1 MIPLK
6 LRMRNFMCYSE
17 DVPPLDLSDIHLA
30 CLVGDNGHGKSAI
43 LDAMTW
49 ALWGKA
55 RARSPD
61 ELIHQGKT
69 EMEVELEFLLADNR
83 YRVIRKRD
91 KRGRGR
97 SSLEFQLKDN
107 GRFRPLTGDT
117 IRQTQNKIID
127 LLRMDY
133 ETFINSAF
141 LLQGRADEFTTKP
154 PAERKRILGD
164 ILGLSL
170 YESLEERAKE
180 RVKGKEFQ
188 LREVRA
194 TIEGIEREL
203 MRRPEYERGVT
214 EARKIAAQ
222 LARQLRQEQGELQRK
237 RESKRE
243 LDLKI
248 AQVEEILQRI
258 KEGEDELT
266 RIEREIDL
274 ADNRLRGYQ
283 EILAQER
290 KIEEGLASLMAAREA
305 NETFNR
311 KLTRLAKLNEER
323 GQLERRINE
332 ARGALTLERGLSLER
347 VAQLRVQIERRPSL
361 EEELASLRRQLDRL
375 AHLEEELEG
384 KRAQERATSQE
395 IVSLQ
400 ATNQGLISDMQRL
413 KEKLDLLSVQDP
425 EIVGSGKE
433 AEAKCPLCEQDLTE
447 IEITRIR
454 EKYRLQGEEKG
465 DLYRQNKRKVEELK
479 GRLKD
484 LQKEIRGLERE
495 VKKRPSL
502 QSRKDMTSQAI
513 SQVEEAE
520 NTLAREKEGLQALE
534 ERLEKNEYARA
545 EQGVLAALEQRI
557 KGLGYDSQE
566 HEEVRTRLSSLANY
580 EAEMRELERARQ
592 GVEATKEVLERARE
606 SHIRWQNT
614 LAADK
619 ARGEALE
626 KEVMELGKAVEGL
639 EEQERLVQGLQEEE
653 SHARQALGAA
663 QERVDRCRGLEKEK
677 RAKVAQEKEITEEKT
692 IYEELQLAFGKKGVQ
707 AMIIESA
714 LPELEEEANRLL
726 SRMTDGRMHVRFETQ
741 RTTKKGEPVET
752 LEIKISD
759 ELGARS
765 YELYSGGEAFRVNF
779 AIRIALSKLLAR
791 RAGARLETLI
801 IDEGFGTQDTLG
813 RERLIEAI
821 NSIQD
826 DFALILVITH
836 IEELRDVFPVR
847 IDIFKT
853 PEGSQISMT

>member
-17 DVPPLDLSDIHLA
+17 DVPPLDLSDIHVA

-55 RARSPD
+55 RARSDD
-61 ELIHQGKT
+61 ELIHQGKR

-83 YRVIRKRD
+83 YRIIRKRD

-97 SSLEFQLKDN
+97 SSLEFQLRDN
-107 GRFRPLTGDT
+107 GHFRPLTGDT

-154 PAERKRILGD
+154 PAERKRILGE

-170 YESLEERAKE
+170 YDSLEERAKE
-180 RVKGKEFQ
+180 RVKEKEFQ

-194 TIEGIEREL
+194 ALESIEREVIR
-203 MRRPEYERGVT
+203 MPEYEREAT
-214 EARKIAAQ
+214 EARKVAAQ
-222 LARQLRQEQGELQRK
+222 LARRLRQEQGELQKK
-237 RESKRE
+237 REIKRE
-243 LDLKI
+243 LDLKV

-258 KEGEDELT
+258 KEGEEELT

-274 ADNRLRGYQ
+274 AENRLKGYK

-290 KIEEGLASLMAAREA
+290 RIEEGFASLVAAREA
-305 NETFNR
+305 NETLNR
-311 KLTRLAKLNEER
+311 KLARVAKLNEER
-323 GQLERRINE
+323 SQLERKIDE

-347 VAQLRVQIERRPSL
+347 IAQLEAQIERRPSL

-375 AHLEEELEG
+375 TLLEEELEG

-400 ATNQGLISDMQRL
+400 ATNQGLRAEMEL
-413 KEKLDLLSVQDP
+413 FKEKLNLL
-425 EIVGSGKE
+425 KK
-433 AEAKCPLCEQDLTE
+433 AEARCPLCEQDLTE
-447 IEITRIR
+447 IEITRIG
-454 EKYRLQGEEKG
+454 EKYRSQGEERG
-465 DLYRQNKRKVEELK
+465 DLYRQNKSRVEDLN

-484 LQKEIRGLERE
+484 LQKEIRGLEGE

-502 QSRKDMTSQAI
+502 QSRKDIASQALA
-513 SQVEEAE
+513 QVEEAE
-520 NTLAREKEGLQALE
+520 KSLAQEKERLHDLE
-534 ERLEKNEYARA
+534 QRLEQKEYARA
-545 EQGVLAALEQRI
+545 EQGALAALEQQI
-557 KGLGYDSQE
+557 KDLGYDPQE
-566 HEEVRTRLSSLANY
+566 HEEVRRRLSFLANY
-580 EAEMRELERARQ
+580 EGEMKELERARQ
-592 GVEATKEVLERARE
+592 GVEAAKEALVRARE
-606 SHIRWQNT
+606 SYIRWQNT

-619 ARGEALE
+619 ARKGALE
-626 KEVMELGKAVEGL
+626 KEVMELGEAVEGL
-639 EEQERLVQGLQEEE
+639 EEQERTVQRLQDEE
-653 SHARQALGAA
+653 SQARQALGAA

-677 RAKVAQEKEITEEKT
+677 EAKLAQEQEGIEEKT

-707 AMIIESA
+707 AMIIESV

-801 IDEGFGTQDTLG
+801 IDEGFGTQDTIG

-821 NSIQD
+821 NSIQE
-826 DFALILVITH
+826 DFTLILVITH
-836 IEELRDVFPVR
+836 IEELRDSFPVR
-847 IDIFKT
+847 IDVFKT
-853 PEGSQISMT
+853 PEGSQVSRA

>member
-1 MIPLK
+1 
-6 LRMRNFMCYSE
+6 MCYSE
-17 DVPPLDLSDIHLA
+17 DVPPLDLSDIHVA

-61 ELIHQGKT
+61 ELIHQGKR

-83 YRVIRKRD
+83 YRIIRKRD
-91 KRGRGR
+91 KKGRGR
-97 SSLEFQLKDN
+97 SSLELQLRDN

-127 LLRMDY
+127 LLHMDY

-154 PAERKRILGD
+154 PAERKRILSE

-170 YESLEERAKE
+170 YETLEERAKE
-180 RVKGKEFQ
+180 RVKEKELQ

-194 TIEGIEREL
+194 TLEGIEREVTR
-203 MRRPEYERGVT
+203 MPEYERELT
-214 EARKIAAQ
+214 EAQKIAAQ
-222 LARQLRQEQGELQRK
+222 LARRLRQEQGELQRK
-237 RESKRE
+237 REIKRE
-243 LDLKI
+243 LDLKV

-258 KEGEDELT
+258 KEGEGELT
-266 RIEREIDL
+266 HIGREIDL
-274 ADNRLRGYQ
+274 AENRLKGYQ

-290 KIEEGLASLMAAREA
+290 RIEEGFASLVAAREA

-311 KLTRLAKLNEER
+311 KLTRVAKLNEER
-323 GQLERRINE
+323 SQLERKINE
-332 ARGALTLERGLSLER
+332 ARAALALERGLSQER
-347 VAQLRVQIERRPSL
+347 IAQLKAQIERGPRL
-361 EEELASLRRQLDRL
+361 EEELAYLRRQLDRL
-375 AHLEEELEG
+375 ALLEEELEG

-400 ATNQGLISDMQRL
+400 ATNQGLASDMQLL
-413 KEKLDLLSVQDP
+413 KEKLGLL
-425 EIVGSGKE
+425 KE

-447 IEITRIR
+447 IEITRIA
-454 EKYRLQGEEKG
+454 EKYRSQGEEKG
-465 DLYRQNKRKVEELK
+465 DLYRQNKRRVEELQARMK
-479 GRLKD
+479 GLH
-484 LQKEIRGLERE
+484 KEIRGLEGE
-495 VKKRPSL
+495 VRKRPSI
-502 QSRKDMTSQAI
+502 QSRKEIVSQALA
-513 SQVEEAE
+513 QVEEAE
-520 NTLAREKEGLQALE
+520 KTLAREEERLQALE

-545 EQGVLAALEQRI
+545 EQGVLTALEHEIR
-557 KGLGYDSQE
+557 GLDYDPQE
-566 HEEVRTRLSSLANY
+566 HEGIRTRLSSLANY
-580 EAEMRELERARQ
+580 EAEMKELERARQ
-592 GVEATKEVLERARE
+592 GVEATKEALERARE
-606 SHIRWQNT
+606 SYIRWQKT

-619 ARGEALE
+619 AKREALE
-626 KEVMELGKAVEGL
+626 KEVTELGKAVEDL
-639 EEQERLVQGLQEEE
+639 EEQERSVQRLQDEE
-653 SHARQALGAA
+653 SQARQALGAA
-663 QERVDRCRGLEKEK
+663 QERLDRSRGLEKEK
-677 RAKVAQEKEITEEKT
+677 VVKLAQEREITEEKT

-801 IDEGFGTQDTLG
+801 IDEGFGTQDTIG

-836 IEELRDVFPVR
+836 IEELRDAFPVR

-853 PEGSQISMT
+853 PEGSQISRA

>member
-17 DVPPLDLSDIHLA
+17 DVPPLDLSDIHVA

-69 EMEVELEFLLADNR
+69 EMEVELEFLIADNR
-83 YRVIRKRD
+83 YRIIRKRD

-97 SSLEFQLKDN
+97 SSLEFQLRDD
-107 GRFRPLTGDT
+107 GRFRPFTEDT

-127 LLRMDY
+127 TLRMDY

-154 PAERKRILGD
+154 PAERKRILGE

-170 YESLEERAKE
+170 YERLEERAKE
-180 RVKGKEFQ
+180 RVKEKEFQ
-188 LREVRA
+188 LREMRA
-194 TIEGIEREL
+194 ALESIEREVIR
-203 MRRPEYERGVT
+203 MPEYERGVT
-214 EARKIAAQ
+214 EAQKIASQ

-237 RESKRE
+237 REIKRE
-243 LDLKI
+243 LDLKV
-248 AQVEEILQRI
+248 AQVKEILQRI
-258 KEGEDELT
+258 KEGGNQLT
-266 RIEREIDL
+266 HIEREIDL
-274 ADNRLRGYQ
+274 SENRLKGYQ

-290 KIEEGLASLMAAREA
+290 RIEVGFTSLVAAREA

-311 KLTRLAKLNEER
+311 KLARLAKLNEER
-323 GQLERRINE
+323 SQLERKIDE
-332 ARGALTLERGLSLER
+332 ARAALTLERGLSLER
-347 VAQLRVQIERRPSL
+347 IAQLKAQIERGPSL
-361 EEELASLRRQLDRL
+361 EEELASLRRELDRL
-375 AHLEEELEG
+375 ALLEEELEG

-395 IVSLQ
+395 IVSLR
-400 ATNQGLISDMQRL
+400 ATNQGLLSDMQLL
-413 KEKLDLLSVQDP
+413 KEKLDLL
-425 EIVGSGKE
+425 KE

-447 IEITRIR
+447 IEITRIA
-454 EKYRLQGEEKG
+454 ENYRSQGEEKG
-465 DLYRQNKRKVEELK
+465 DLYRQKKRRVEELE
-479 GRLKD
+479 GRLKG

-502 QSRKDMTSQAI
+502 QSRKDIASQALA
-513 SQVEEAE
+513 QVEEAE
-520 NTLAREKEGLQALE
+520 KTLAREKERLQALE
-534 ERLEKNEYARA
+534 ERLDKKEYARA
-545 EQGVLAALEQRI
+545 EQGLLAALEHEIRS
-557 KGLGYDSQE
+557 LGYDPQE
-566 HEEVRTRLSSLANY
+566 HEEVRTRLSCLANY
-580 EAEMRELERARQ
+580 EAEMKELERARQ
-592 GVEATKEVLERARE
+592 GVEATKEALERARE

-653 SHARQALGAA
+653 SQARQALGAA
-663 QERVDRCRGLEKEK
+663 QERLDRCRGLEKEK
-677 RAKVAQEKEITEEKT
+677 EAKLVQEQEITEEKT

-801 IDEGFGTQDTLG
+801 IDEGFGTQDTIG

-821 NSIQD
+821 NSIQE
-826 DFALILVITH
+826 DFALILVTTH
-836 IEELRDVFPVR
+836 IEELRDAFPVR

-853 PEGSQISMT
+853 PEGSQISMA

>member
-17 DVPPLDLSDIHLA
+17 DVPLLDLSDIHVA

-83 YRVIRKRD
+83 YRIIRKRD

-117 IRQTQNKIID
+117 IRQTQNEIID

-154 PAERKRILGD
+154 PAERKRILGE

-170 YESLEERAKE
+170 YDSLEERAKE
-180 RVKGKEFQ
+180 RVKEKEFR
-188 LREVRA
+188 LREVKA
-194 TIEGIEREL
+194 TLEGIEREL
-203 MRRPEYERGVT
+203 IQRPEYEREVT
-214 EARKIAAQ
+214 EARKIATQ
-222 LARQLRQEQGELQRK
+222 SARQLRQEQEELQRK
-237 RESKRE
+237 REIKRE
-243 LDLKI
+243 LDLKV
-248 AQVEEILQRI
+248 AQREEILQRAR
-258 KEGEDELT
+258 EGEDELT

-274 ADNRLRGYQ
+274 AENRLKGYE
-283 EILAQER
+283 EILAQEER
-290 KIEEGLASLMAAREA
+290 IEEGFASLVATREA

-323 GQLERRINE
+323 SQLERKIDK
-332 ARGALTLERGLSLER
+332 ARGALTLERGLSQER
-347 VAQLRVQIERRPSL
+347 IAQLKAQIERGPSL
-361 EEELASLRRQLDRL
+361 KEELASLRRELDRL
-375 AHLEEELEG
+375 ALLEEELEG
-384 KRAQERATSQE
+384 KRGEERATSQE
-395 IVSLQ
+395 IASLQ
-400 ATNQGLISDMQRL
+400 ATNQGLRADMELL
-413 KEKLDLLSVQDP
+413 KEKLDLL
-425 EIVGSGKE
+425 KE

-447 IEITRIR
+447 IEITRIA
-454 EKYRLQGEEKG
+454 EKYRSQGEEKG
-465 DLYRQNKRKVEELK
+465 DLYRQNKRRVAELK

-484 LQKEIRGLERE
+484 LQKEIRGLEGE
-495 VKKRPSL
+495 VKKGPSL
-502 QSRKDMTSQAI
+502 QSRKDMASQALA
-513 SQVEEAE
+513 QVEEAE
-520 NTLAREKEGLQALE
+520 KTLAQEKERLQALE
-534 ERLEKNEYARA
+534 ERLERNEYARA
-545 EQGVLAALEQRI
+545 EQGVLTALEQQI
-557 KGLGYDSQE
+557 KGLGYDPQE
-566 HEEVRTRLSSLANY
+566 HEEIRTRLSSLANY
-580 EAEMRELERARQ
+580 EAEMKELERARQ
-592 GVEATKEVLERARE
+592 GVEATKEALERARE
-606 SHIRWQNT
+606 SHIRWQNS

-626 KEVMELGKAVEGL
+626 KEVAELGKAVEGL

-653 SHARQALGAA
+653 SQARQALGAA
-663 QERVDRCRGLEKEK
+663 QERLDRCRGLEKEK
-677 RAKVAQEKEITEEKT
+677 EAKLAQEQEITEEKT

-714 LPELEEEANRLL
+714 LPELEEEANHLL

-741 RTTKKGEPVET
+741 RTTKKGETVET
-752 LEIKISD
+752 LEIEISD

-765 YELYSGGEAFRVNF
+765 YELYSGGEAFRANF

-836 IEELRDVFPVR
+836 IEELRDAFPVR

>member
-17 DVPPLDLSDIHLA
+17 DVPPLDLSDIRVA
-30 CLVGDNGHGKSAI
+30 CLVGDNGHGKSTI
-43 LDAMTW
+43 VDAMTW

-55 RARSPD
+55 RARSDD
-61 ELIHQGKT
+61 ELIHQGKR

-83 YRVIRKRD
+83 YRIIRKRD
-91 KRGRGR
+91 KRGGGK

-127 LLRMDY
+127 LLHMDY

-141 LLQGRADEFTTKP
+141 LLQGRADEFTIKP
-154 PAERKRILGD
+154 PAERKRILGE

-170 YESLEERAKE
+170 YERLEERAKE
-180 RVKGKEFQ
+180 RVKEKEFQ

-194 TIEGIEREL
+194 ALESIEREL
-203 MRRPEYERGVT
+203 IRMPEYEREVT
-214 EARKIAAQ
+214 EAQEIAAQ

-237 RESKRE
+237 REIKRE
-243 LDLKI
+243 LDLKV

-258 KEGEDELT
+258 KEGKDELT
-266 RIEREIDL
+266 YIEREIDL
-274 ADNRLRGYQ
+274 AENRLRGYQ

-290 KIEEGLASLMAAREA
+290 RIEEGFASLVTAREA
-305 NETFNR
+305 HETFNR
-311 KLTRLAKLNEER
+311 KLARVAKLNEER
-323 GQLERRINE
+323 SQLERKIAE
-332 ARGALTLERGLSLER
+332 ARSALVFERGLSLER
-347 VAQLRVQIERRPSL
+347 IAQLEAQIERGPSL
-361 EEELASLRRQLDRL
+361 EEELASLCHELDRL
-375 AHLEEELEG
+375 ALLEEELEA
-384 KRAQERATSQE
+384 KRAEERATSQE

-400 ATNQGLISDMQRL
+400 ATNQGLISDMQLL
-413 KEKLDLLSVQDP
+413 KEKLGLL
-425 EIVGSGKE
+425 KE

-447 IEITRIR
+447 IEISRIA
-454 EKYRLQGEEKG
+454 EKYLSQGEEKG
-465 DLYRQNKRKVEELK
+465 GLYRQNKRRVEELK
-479 GRLKD
+479 GQLRD
-484 LQKEIRGLERE
+484 LQKEIKDLEGE
-495 VKKRPSL
+495 VKKKPSL
-502 QSRKDMTSQAI
+502 QSRKEIASQALA
-513 SQVEEAE
+513 QVEEAE
-520 NTLAREKEGLQALE
+520 NTMAQEKERLQALE
-534 ERLEKNEYARA
+534 ERLEKNEYAKE
-545 EQGVLAALEQRI
+545 EQGVLAALEHEI
-557 KGLGYDSQE
+557 KGLGYDPQE
-566 HEEVRTRLSSLANY
+566 HEEIQRRLSSLANY
-580 EAEMRELERARQ
+580 EAEMKELERTRQ
-592 GVEATKEVLERARE
+592 GVEATKEALERTRE
-606 SHIRWQNT
+606 SYIRWQNT

-626 KEVMELGKAVEGL
+626 KEVMELGEAVEGL
-639 EEQERLVQGLQEEE
+639 EEQERLVQGLQDEE
-653 SHARQALGAA
+653 SQARQALGAA

-677 RAKVAQEKEITEEKT
+677 EAKVAQEREITEEKT

-726 SRMTDGRMHVRFETQ
+726 SRMTDGRMHLRFETQ
-741 RTTKKGEPVET
+741 RTTKKGEPTET

-801 IDEGFGTQDTLG
+801 IDEGFGTQDTIG

-836 IEELRDVFPVR
+836 IEELRDAFPVR

>member
-17 DVPPLDLSDIHLA
+17 DVPPLDLSDIRVA
-30 CLVGDNGHGKSAI
+30 CLVGDNGHGKSTI
-43 LDAMTW
+43 VDAMTW

-55 RARSPD
+55 RARSDD
-61 ELIHQGKT
+61 ELIHQGKR

-83 YRVIRKRD
+83 YRIIRKRD
-91 KRGRGR
+91 KRGGGK

-127 LLRMDY
+127 LLHMDY

-141 LLQGRADEFTTKP
+141 LLQGRADEFTIKP
-154 PAERKRILGD
+154 PAERKRILGE

-170 YESLEERAKE
+170 YERLEEQAKE
-180 RVKGKEFQ
+180 RVKEKEFQ

-194 TIEGIEREL
+194 ALESIEREL
-203 MRRPEYERGVT
+203 IRMPEYEREVT
-214 EARKIAAQ
+214 EAQEIAAQ

-237 RESKRE
+237 REIKRE
-243 LDLKI
+243 LDLKV

-258 KEGEDELT
+258 KEGKDELT
-266 RIEREIDL
+266 YIEREIDL
-274 ADNRLRGYQ
+274 AENRLRGYQ

-290 KIEEGLASLMAAREA
+290 RIEEGFASLVTAREA
-305 NETFNR
+305 HETFNR
-311 KLTRLAKLNEER
+311 KLARVAKLNEER
-323 GQLERRINE
+323 SQLERKIAE
-332 ARGALTLERGLSLER
+332 ARSALVFERGLSLER
-347 VAQLRVQIERRPSL
+347 IAQLEAQIERGPSL
-361 EEELASLRRQLDRL
+361 EEELASLCHELDRL
-375 AHLEEELEG
+375 ALLEEELEA
-384 KRAQERATSQE
+384 KRAEERATSQE

-400 ATNQGLISDMQRL
+400 ATNQGLISDMQLL
-413 KEKLDLLSVQDP
+413 KEKLGLL
-425 EIVGSGKE
+425 KE

-447 IEITRIR
+447 IEISRIA
-454 EKYRLQGEEKG
+454 EKYLSQGEEKG
-465 DLYRQNKRKVEELK
+465 GLYRQNKRRVEELK
-479 GRLKD
+479 GQLRD
-484 LQKEIRGLERE
+484 LQKEIKDLEGE
-495 VKKRPSL
+495 VKKKPSL
-502 QSRKDMTSQAI
+502 QSRKEIASQALA
-513 SQVEEAE
+513 QVEEAE
-520 NTLAREKEGLQALE
+520 NTMAQEKERLQALE
-534 ERLEKNEYARA
+534 ERLEKNEYAKE
-545 EQGVLAALEQRI
+545 EQGVLAALEHEI
-557 KGLGYDSQE
+557 KGLGYDPQE
-566 HEEVRTRLSSLANY
+566 HEEIQRRLSSLANY
-580 EAEMRELERARQ
+580 EAEMKELERTRQ
-592 GVEATKEVLERARE
+592 GVEATKEALERTRE
-606 SHIRWQNT
+606 SYIRWQNT

-626 KEVMELGKAVEGL
+626 KEVMELGEAVEGL
-639 EEQERLVQGLQEEE
+639 EEQERLVQGLQDEE
-653 SHARQALGAA
+653 SQARQALGAA

-677 RAKVAQEKEITEEKT
+677 EAKVAQEREITEEKT

-726 SRMTDGRMHVRFETQ
+726 SRMTDGRMHLRFETQ

-801 IDEGFGTQDTLG
+801 IDEGFGTQDTIG

-836 IEELRDVFPVR
+836 IEELRDAFPVR

>member
-17 DVPPLDLSDIHLA
+17 DLPPLDLSDLHVA

-55 RARSPD
+55 RARSDD

-83 YRVIRKRD
+83 YRIIRKRD
-91 KRGRGR
+91 KRRRGR

-127 LLRMDY
+127 ALRMDY

-154 PAERKRILGD
+154 PAERKRILGE

-180 RVKGKEFQ
+180 RVKEKEFQ
-188 LREVRA
+188 LREVRSA
-194 TIEGIEREL
+194 LEGIEREL
-203 MRRPEYERGVT
+203 TRMPEYEKGVT
-214 EARKIAAQ
+214 EARKIATQ

-237 RESKRE
+237 REIKRE
-243 LDLKI
+243 LDLKV

-258 KEGEDELT
+258 KEGEGELT
-266 RIEREIDL
+266 HIERETDL
-274 ADNRLRGYQ
+274 AENRLKGYQ

-290 KIEEGLASLMAAREA
+290 RIEEGFASLVAAREA

-311 KLTRLAKLNEER
+311 RLTRLAKLSEER
-323 GQLERRINE
+323 SQLERVINE

-347 VAQLRVQIERRPSL
+347 IAQLKAQIERRPSL
-361 EEELASLRRQLDRL
+361 EEELASFRRQLDRL
-375 AHLEEELEG
+375 ALLEGELEG
-384 KRAQERATSQE
+384 KRAHERATSQE

-400 ATNQGLISDMQRL
+400 ATNEGLFSEMQLL
-413 KEKLDLLSVQDP
+413 KEKLSLL
-425 EIVGSGKE
+425 EE

-447 IEITRIR
+447 IEITRIA
-454 EKYRLQGEEKG
+454 EKYRSQGEEKG
-465 DLYRQNKRKVEELK
+465 DLYRHNKRRVEELR

-484 LQKEIRGLERE
+484 LQKEIKGLEEE

-502 QSRKDMTSQAI
+502 QSQKDMASQALA
-513 SQVEEAE
+513 QVEEAE
-520 NTLAREKEGLQALE
+520 KTLAQEKERLQALQ
-534 ERLEKNEYARA
+534 ERLEKNEYARE
-545 EQGVLAALEQRI
+545 EQGLLTALEQQI
-557 KGLGYDSQE
+557 KGLGYDPQE
-566 HEEVRTRLSSLANY
+566 HEEIRTRLSSLANY

-592 GVEATKEVLERARE
+592 GVEATKEALERARE
-606 SHIRWQNT
+606 SYIRWQNT

-626 KEVMELGKAVEGL
+626 KEITELEKAVEGL
-639 EEQERLVQGLQEEE
+639 EEQERLVQRLQDDE
-653 SHARQALGAA
+653 SQARQALGAA
-663 QERVDRCRGLEKEK
+663 QERLDHCRGLEKEK
-677 RAKVAQEKEITEEKT
+677 EAKLAQEQEITEEKT

-726 SRMTDGRMHVRFETQ
+726 SRMTDGRMHVHFETQ
-741 RTTKKGEPVET
+741 RTTKKGETVET

-759 ELGARS
+759 ELGTRS

-801 IDEGFGTQDTLG
+801 IDEGFGTQDTVG

-836 IEELRDVFPVR
+836 IEELKDAFPVR

-853 PEGSQISMT
+853 PEGSQISRA

>member
-1 MIPLK
+1 
-6 LRMRNFMCYSE
+6 MCYSE
-17 DVPPLDLSDIHLA
+17 DVPPLDLSDIRVA
-30 CLVGDNGHGKSAI
+30 CLVGDNGHGKSTI
-43 LDAMTW
+43 VDAMTW

-55 RARSPD
+55 RARSDD
-61 ELIHQGKT
+61 ELIHQGKR

-83 YRVIRKRD
+83 YRIVRKRD
-91 KRGRGR
+91 KRGGGK

-107 GRFRPLTGDT
+107 GRFRPLTRDT

-127 LLRMDY
+127 LLHMDY

-141 LLQGRADEFTTKP
+141 LLQGRADEFTIKP
-154 PAERKRILGD
+154 PAERKRILGE

-170 YESLEERAKE
+170 YERLEERAKE
-180 RVKGKEFQ
+180 RVKEKEFQ

-194 TIEGIEREL
+194 ALESIEREL
-203 MRRPEYERGVT
+203 IRMPQYEREVT
-214 EARKIAAQ
+214 EAQEIAAQ

-237 RESKRE
+237 REIKGE
-243 LDLKI
+243 LDLKV

-258 KEGEDELT
+258 KEGKDELT
-266 RIEREIDL
+266 YIEREIDL
-274 ADNRLRGYQ
+274 AENRLRGYQ

-290 KIEEGLASLMAAREA
+290 RIEEGFASLVTAREA
-305 NETFNR
+305 HETFNR
-311 KLTRLAKLNEER
+311 KLARVAKLNEER
-323 GQLERRINE
+323 SQLERKIAE
-332 ARGALTLERGLSLER
+332 ARSALVFERGLSLER
-347 VAQLRVQIERRPSL
+347 IAQLEAQIERGPSL
-361 EEELASLRRQLDRL
+361 EEELASLCHELDRL
-375 AHLEEELEG
+375 ALLEEELEA
-384 KRAQERATSQE
+384 KRAEEWATSQE

-400 ATNQGLISDMQRL
+400 ATNQGLISDMQLL
-413 KEKLDLLSVQDP
+413 KEKLGLL
-425 EIVGSGKE
+425 KE

-447 IEITRIR
+447 IEISRIA
-454 EKYRLQGEEKG
+454 EKYLSQGEEKG
-465 DLYRQNKRKVEELK
+465 GLYRQNKRRVEELK
-479 GRLKD
+479 GQLRD
-484 LQKEIRGLERE
+484 LQKEIRGLEGE
-495 VKKRPSL
+495 VKKKPSL
-502 QSRKDMTSQAI
+502 QSRKEIASQALA
-513 SQVEEAE
+513 QVEEAE
-520 NTLAREKEGLQALE
+520 NTMAQEKERLQALE
-534 ERLEKNEYARA
+534 ERLEKNEYAKE
-545 EQGVLAALEQRI
+545 EQGVLAALEHEI
-557 KGLGYDSQE
+557 KGLGYDPQE
-566 HEEVRTRLSSLANY
+566 HEEIQRRLSSLANY
-580 EAEMRELERARQ
+580 EAEIKELERTRQ
-592 GVEATKEVLERARE
+592 GVEATEEALERTRE
-606 SHIRWQNT
+606 SYIRWQNT

-619 ARGEALE
+619 VRREALE
-626 KEVMELGKAVEGL
+626 KEVMELGEAVEGL
-639 EEQERLVQGLQEEE
+639 EEQERLVQGLQDEE
-653 SHARQALGAA
+653 SQARQALGAA

-677 RAKVAQEKEITEEKT
+677 EAKVAQEREITEEKT

-726 SRMTDGRMHVRFETQ
+726 SRMTDGRMHLRFETQ
-741 RTTKKGEPVET
+741 RTTKKGEPTET

-801 IDEGFGTQDTLG
+801 IDEGFGTQDTIG

-836 IEELRDVFPVR
+836 IEELRDAFPVR

>member
-1 MIPLK
+1 
-6 LRMRNFMCYSE
+6 MCYSE
-17 DVPPLDLSDIHLA
+17 DVPLLDLSDIRVA
-30 CLVGDNGHGKSAI
+30 CLVGDNGHGKSTI
-43 LDAMTW
+43 VDAMTW

-55 RARSPD
+55 RARSDD
-61 ELIHQGKT
+61 ELIHQGKR

-83 YRVIRKRD
+83 YRIIRKRD
-91 KRGRGR
+91 KRGGGK

-127 LLRMDY
+127 LLHMDY

-141 LLQGRADEFTTKP
+141 LLQGRADEFTIKP
-154 PAERKRILGD
+154 PAERKRILGE

-170 YESLEERAKE
+170 YERLEERAKE
-180 RVKGKEFQ
+180 RVKEKEFQ

-194 TIEGIEREL
+194 ALESIEREL
-203 MRRPEYERGVT
+203 IRMPEYEREVT
-214 EARKIAAQ
+214 EAQEIAAQ

-237 RESKRE
+237 REIKRE
-243 LDLKI
+243 LDLKV

-258 KEGEDELT
+258 KEGKDELT
-266 RIEREIDL
+266 YIEREIDL
-274 ADNRLRGYQ
+274 AENRLRGYQ
-283 EILAQER
+283 GILAQER
-290 KIEEGLASLMAAREA
+290 RIEEGFASLVTAREA
-305 NETFNR
+305 HETFNR
-311 KLTRLAKLNEER
+311 KLARVAKLNEER
-323 GQLERRINE
+323 SQLERKIAE
-332 ARGALTLERGLSLER
+332 ARSALVFERGLSLER
-347 VAQLRVQIERRPSL
+347 IAQLEAQIERGPSL
-361 EEELASLRRQLDRL
+361 EEELASLCHELDRL
-375 AHLEEELEG
+375 ALLEEELEA
-384 KRAQERATSQE
+384 KRAEERATSQE

-400 ATNQGLISDMQRL
+400 ATNQGLISDMQLL
-413 KEKLDLLSVQDP
+413 KEKLGLL
-425 EIVGSGKE
+425 KE

-447 IEITRIR
+447 IEISRIA
-454 EKYRLQGEEKG
+454 EKYLSQGEEKG
-465 DLYRQNKRKVEELK
+465 GLYRQNKRRVEELK
-479 GRLKD
+479 GQLRD
-484 LQKEIRGLERE
+484 LQKEIRGLEGE
-495 VKKRPSL
+495 VKKKPSL
-502 QSRKDMTSQAI
+502 QSRKEIASQALA
-513 SQVEEAE
+513 QVEEAE
-520 NTLAREKEGLQALE
+520 NTMAQEKERLQALE
-534 ERLEKNEYARA
+534 ERLEKNEYAKE
-545 EQGVLAALEQRI
+545 EQGVLAALEHEI
-557 KGLGYDSQE
+557 KGLGYDPQE
-566 HEEVRTRLSSLANY
+566 HEEIQRRLSSLANY
-580 EAEMRELERARQ
+580 EAEMKELERTRQ
-592 GVEATKEVLERARE
+592 GVEATKEALERTRE
-606 SHIRWQNT
+606 SYIRWQNT

-626 KEVMELGKAVEGL
+626 KEVMELGEAVEGL
-639 EEQERLVQGLQEEE
+639 EEQERLVQGLQDEE
-653 SHARQALGAA
+653 SQARQALGAA

-677 RAKVAQEKEITEEKT
+677 EAKVAQEREITEEKT

-726 SRMTDGRMHVRFETQ
+726 SRMTDGRMHLRFETQ
-741 RTTKKGEPVET
+741 RTTKKGEPTET

-801 IDEGFGTQDTLG
+801 IDEGFGTQDTIG

-836 IEELRDVFPVR
+836 IEELRDAFPVR

>member
-17 DVPPLDLSDIHLA
+17 DVPPLDLSDIHVA

-83 YRVIRKRD
+83 YRIIRKRD

-117 IRQTQNKIID
+117 IRQTQNEIID
-127 LLRMDY
+127 TLRMDY

-154 PAERKRILGD
+154 PAERKRILGE

-180 RVKGKEFQ
+180 RVKEKEFQ

-194 TIEGIEREL
+194 ALEGMEREL
-203 MRRPEYERGVT
+203 IRMPEYEREAT
-214 EARKIAAQ
+214 EARKIATQ
-222 LARQLRQEQGELQRK
+222 LARQLRQEQEELQRK
-237 RESKRE
+237 KGIKRE
-243 LDLKI
+243 LDLKV

-258 KEGEDELT
+258 KEGEGELT

-274 ADNRLRGYQ
+274 AQNRLKGYQ
-283 EILAQER
+283 EVLTQER
-290 KIEEGLASLMAAREA
+290 RIEEGFASLVAAREA
-305 NETFNR
+305 SETFNR
-311 KLTRLAKLNEER
+311 KLARVAKLNEER
-323 GQLERRINE
+323 SQIERKIDE

-347 VAQLRVQIERRPSL
+347 TAQLKAQIERGPSL

-375 AHLEEELEG
+375 ALLEEELEG

-395 IVSLQ
+395 MVSLQ
-400 ATNQGLISDMQRL
+400 ATNQGLISDMQLL
-413 KEKLDLLSVQDP
+413 KEKLDLL
-425 EIVGSGKE
+425 KE

-447 IEITRIR
+447 IEITRIA
-454 EKYRLQGEEKG
+454 ENYRWQGEEKG
-465 DLYRQNKRKVEELK
+465 DLYRQNKRRVEELK
-479 GRLKD
+479 GRLND
-484 LQKEIRGLERE
+484 LQKEIRGLEGE

-502 QSRKDMTSQAI
+502 QSRKDITSQALA
-513 SQVEEAE
+513 QVEEAE
-520 NTLAREKEGLQALE
+520 KSLAREKERLQALQ
-534 ERLEKNEYARA
+534 ERLEKNDYARA
-545 EQGVLAALEQRI
+545 EQGLLAALEQQI
-557 KGLGYDSQE
+557 KGLGYDPQE

-580 EAEMRELERARQ
+580 EAEMKELERARQ
-592 GVEATKEVLERARE
+592 GVEATKEALERARE

-619 ARGEALE
+619 VRGQALE
-626 KEVMELGKAVEGL
+626 KEVMELGKAVEDL
-639 EEQERLVQGLQEEE
+639 EEQERLVQRLQEEE
-653 SHARQALGAA
+653 SQARQALGAA

-677 RAKVAQEKEITEEKT
+677 EAKLAQEKETTEEKT

-726 SRMTDGRMHVRFETQ
+726 SRMTDGRMHLRFETQ

-759 ELGARS
+759 ELGPRS

-801 IDEGFGTQDTLG
+801 IDEGFGTQDTMG

-836 IEELRDVFPVR
+836 IEELRDAFPIR

>member
-17 DVPPLDLSDIHLA
+17 DVPPLDLSDIRVA
-30 CLVGDNGHGKSAI
+30 CLVGDNGHGKSTI
-43 LDAMTW
+43 VDAMTW

-55 RARSPD
+55 RARSDD
-61 ELIHQGKT
+61 ELIHQGKR

-83 YRVIRKRD
+83 YRIIRKRD
-91 KRGRGR
+91 KRGGGK

-127 LLRMDY
+127 LLHMDY

-141 LLQGRADEFTTKP
+141 LLQGRADEFTIKP
-154 PAERKRILGD
+154 PAERKRILGE

-170 YESLEERAKE
+170 YERLEERAKE
-180 RVKGKEFQ
+180 RVKEKEFQ

-194 TIEGIEREL
+194 ALESIEREL
-203 MRRPEYERGVT
+203 IRMPEYEREVT
-214 EARKIAAQ
+214 EAQEIAAQ

-237 RESKRE
+237 REIKRE
-243 LDLKI
+243 LDLKV

-258 KEGEDELT
+258 KEGKDELT
-266 RIEREIDL
+266 YIEREIDL
-274 ADNRLRGYQ
+274 AENRLRGYQ
-283 EILAQER
+283 GILAQER
-290 KIEEGLASLMAAREA
+290 RIEEGFASLVTAREA
-305 NETFNR
+305 HETFNR
-311 KLTRLAKLNEER
+311 KLARVAKLNEER
-323 GQLERRINE
+323 SQLERKIAE
-332 ARGALTLERGLSLER
+332 ARSALVFERGLSLER
-347 VAQLRVQIERRPSL
+347 IAQLEAQIERGPSL
-361 EEELASLRRQLDRL
+361 EEELASLCHELDRL
-375 AHLEEELEG
+375 ALLEEELEA
-384 KRAQERATSQE
+384 KRAEERATSQE

-400 ATNQGLISDMQRL
+400 ATNQGLISDMQLL
-413 KEKLDLLSVQDP
+413 KEKLGLL
-425 EIVGSGKE
+425 KE

-447 IEITRIR
+447 IEISRIA
-454 EKYRLQGEEKG
+454 EKYLSQGEEKG
-465 DLYRQNKRKVEELK
+465 GLYRQNKRRVEELK
-479 GRLKD
+479 GQLRD
-484 LQKEIRGLERE
+484 LQKEIKDLEGE
-495 VKKRPSL
+495 VKKKPSL
-502 QSRKDMTSQAI
+502 QSRKEIASQALA
-513 SQVEEAE
+513 QVEEAE
-520 NTLAREKEGLQALE
+520 NTMAQEKERLQALE
-534 ERLEKNEYARA
+534 ERLEKNEYAKE
-545 EQGVLAALEQRI
+545 EQGVLAALEHEI
-557 KGLGYDSQE
+557 KGLGYDPQE
-566 HEEVRTRLSSLANY
+566 HEEIQRRLSSLANY
-580 EAEMRELERARQ
+580 EAEMKELERTRQ
-592 GVEATKEVLERARE
+592 GVEATKEALERTRE
-606 SHIRWQNT
+606 SYIRWQNT

-626 KEVMELGKAVEGL
+626 KEVMELGEAVEGL
-639 EEQERLVQGLQEEE
+639 EEQERLVQGLQDEE
-653 SHARQALGAA
+653 SQARQALGAA

-677 RAKVAQEKEITEEKT
+677 GAKVAQEREITEEKT

-726 SRMTDGRMHVRFETQ
+726 SRMTDGRMHLRFETQ

-801 IDEGFGTQDTLG
+801 IDEGFGTQDTIG

-836 IEELRDVFPVR
+836 IEELRDAFPVR

>member
-17 DVPPLDLSDIHLA
+17 DVPPLDLSDIPLA

-55 RARSPD
+55 RARSDD

-83 YRVIRKRD
+83 YRIIRKRD
-91 KRGRGR
+91 KRGRGG

-170 YESLEERAKE
+170 YERLEERAKE
-180 RVKGKEFQ
+180 KVKEKEFQ

-194 TIEGIEREL
+194 ALEGIEREL
-203 MRRPEYERGVT
+203 IRRPEYERGVT
-214 EARKIAAQ
+214 EARKIASQ

-237 RESKRE
+237 REIKRE
-243 LDLKI
+243 LDLKV

-266 RIEREIDL
+266 HIEREIAL
-274 ADNRLRGYQ
+274 AENRLKGYQ

-290 KIEEGLASLMAAREA
+290 RIEEGFTSLVAAREA

-311 KLTRLAKLNEER
+311 KLTKLAKLNEER
-323 GQLERRINE
+323 SQLERKINE
-332 ARGALTLERGLSLER
+332 ARAALTLERGLSLER
-347 VAQLRVQIERRPSL
+347 IAQLKAQIERRPSL
-361 EEELASLRRQLDRL
+361 EEELASLRHELDRL
-375 AHLEEELEG
+375 ALLEEELEE

-400 ATNQGLISDMQRL
+400 ATNQGLLSDMQLL
-413 KEKLDLLSVQDP
+413 KEKLDLL
-425 EIVGSGKE
+425 EE
-433 AEAKCPLCEQDLTE
+433 AEAKCPLCEQDLTG
-447 IEITRIR
+447 IEITRIE
-454 EKYRLQGEEKG
+454 EKYRSQGEEKG
-465 DLYRQNKRKVEELK
+465 DLYRQNKGKVEELK
-479 GRLKD
+479 DRLSD
-484 LQKEIRGLERE
+484 LQKEIRGLEGE
-495 VKKRPSL
+495 VKRRPSL
-502 QSRKDMTSQAI
+502 QSQKDIASQALA
-513 SQVEEAE
+513 QAQEAE
-520 NTLAREKEGLQALE
+520 KTLAREKEGLQALE

-545 EQGVLAALEQRI
+545 EQRLLAALEQQI
-557 KGLGYDSQE
+557 KGLGYDPQE
-566 HEEVRTRLSSLANY
+566 HDEIRTRLSSLANY
-580 EAEMRELERARQ
+580 EAEMKELERARQ
-592 GVEATKEVLERARE
+592 GVETTKEALERARE
-606 SHIRWQNT
+606 SYIRWQST

-619 ARGEALE
+619 ARAEALE
-626 KEVMELGKAVEGL
+626 KEVVGLGKAVEGL
-639 EEQERLVQGLQEEE
+639 EELERLVQGLQEEE
-653 SHARQALGAA
+653 SQARQALGAA
-663 QERVDRCRGLEKEK
+663 QERVDRCRSLEKEK
-677 RAKVAQEKEITEEKT
+677 EAKLAQEQESTEEKT

-726 SRMTDGRMHVRFETQ
+726 NRMTDGRMHVRFETQ

-836 IEELRDVFPVR
+836 IEELRDAFPVR

>member
-1 MIPLK
+1 
-6 LRMRNFMCYSE
+6 
-17 DVPPLDLSDIHLA
+17 LDLSDIRVA

-55 RARSPD
+55 RARSDD

-69 EMEVELEFLLADNR
+69 EMEVELEFLLANNL

-91 KRGRGR
+91 KKGRGR
-97 SSLEFQLKDN
+97 SSLEFQVKDN

-117 IRQTQNKIID
+117 IRKTQNKIID

-170 YESLEERAKE
+170 YDMLEERAKE
-180 RVKGKEFQ
+180 TVKEKESR

-194 TIEGIEREL
+194 ALEGIEQEL
-203 MRRPEYERGVT
+203 MRMPEYEREVI

-222 LARQLRQEQGELQRK
+222 TARQLRQEQGELQRK
-237 RESKRE
+237 REIKRE
-243 LDLKI
+243 LDLKV

-258 KEGEDELT
+258 KEEEDELT
-266 RIEREIDL
+266 QIGREIDL
-274 ADNRLRGYQ
+274 AENRLKGYE

-290 KIEEGLASLMAAREA
+290 RIKEGFASLVAAREA

-311 KLTRLAKLNEER
+311 KLARVAKLTEER
-323 GQLERRINE
+323 SQRERKIDE
-332 ARGALTLERGLSLER
+332 ARSALLLERGLSLER
-347 VAQLRVQIERRPSL
+347 IVQLQAQTERLPSL
-361 EEELASLRRQLDRL
+361 EKELASLRRELDRL
-375 AHLEEELEG
+375 ALLEEELEG
-384 KRAQERATSQE
+384 KRAEERATSQE
-395 IVSLQ
+395 IVSLE
-400 ATNQGLISDMQRL
+400 TTTQGLISDMQLL
-413 KEKLDLLSVQDP
+413 KEKLDLLT
-425 EIVGSGKE
+425 G

-447 IEITRIR
+447 VEIGRIG
-454 EKYRLQGEEKG
+454 EKYRSQGQEKG
-465 DLYRQNKRKVEELK
+465 ELYRQNKKRVEELE
-479 GRLKD
+479 GRLND
-484 LQKEIRGLERE
+484 LQREIRALEGE
-495 VKKRPSL
+495 VKKRPSF
-502 QSRKDMTSQAI
+502 QSQNDMASQALI
-513 SQVEEAE
+513 QVEEAE
-520 NTLAREKEGLQALE
+520 KSLAWEKERLQALE
-534 ERLEKNEYARA
+534 ERLEKKEYARA
-545 EQGVLAALEQRI
+545 EQGSLAAVEHEI
-557 KGLGYDSQE
+557 KSLGYDPQA
-566 HEEVRTRLSSLANY
+566 HEEVRRWLTSLANY
-580 EAEMRELERARQ
+580 EAEMKELERAWQ
-592 GVEATKEVLERARE
+592 GVEATKEALERARE

-614 LAADK
+614 LAANK
-619 ARGEALE
+619 AKGEALE
-626 KEVMELGKAVEGL
+626 KEVMRLRKAVEGL
-639 EEQERLVQGLQEEE
+639 EEQECLVQRLQEEE
-653 SHARQALGAA
+653 GQARQALGAA
-663 QERVDRCRGLEKEK
+663 QERVDRCQGLEREKE
-677 RAKVAQEKEITEEKT
+677 AKVAQERETAEEKT
-692 IYEELQLAFGKKGVQ
+692 IYEELQVAFGKRGVQ

-726 SRMTDGRMHVRFETQ
+726 GRMTDGRMHLRFETQ
-741 RTTKKGEPVET
+741 RTTKKGEPLET

-801 IDEGFGTQDTLG
+801 IDEGFGTQDTIG

-836 IEELRDVFPVR
+836 IEELKEAFPVR

-853 PEGSQISMT
+853 PEGSQFSIT

>member
-6 LRMRNFMCYSE
+6 LKMQNFMCYSE
-17 DVPPLDLSDIHLA
+17 DLPPLDLSDLHVA

-55 RARSPD
+55 RARSDD
-61 ELIHQGKT
+61 ELIHQGQT

-83 YRVIRKRD
+83 YRIIRKRD

-117 IRQTQNKIID
+117 IRQTQNEIID

-154 PAERKRILGD
+154 PAERKRILGE

-170 YESLEERAKE
+170 YDNLEERAKE
-180 RVKGKEFQ
+180 RVKEKEFQ

-194 TIEGIEREL
+194 ALESIEREVIR
-203 MRRPEYERGVT
+203 MPEYEKEVT
-214 EARKIAAQ
+214 EARRIAAQ

-243 LDLKI
+243 LDLKV
-248 AQVEEILQRI
+248 AQVEEILQRM
-258 KEGEDELT
+258 KEGGNELT

-274 ADNRLRGYQ
+274 AENRLKGYE

-290 KIEEGLASLMAAREA
+290 SIEEGFTSLEAAREA

-323 GQLERRINE
+323 SQLERKIDE
-332 ARGALTLERGLSLER
+332 ARSALALERGLSLER
-347 VAQLRVQIERRPSL
+347 IAQLKAQVKRRPNL
-361 EEELASLRRQLDRL
+361 EEELASLRHELDRL
-375 AHLEEELEG
+375 ALLERELEG
-384 KRAQERATSQE
+384 KRAEERTTSQE

-400 ATNQGLISDMQRL
+400 TTNQGLASDMQLL
-413 KEKLDLLSVQDP
+413 KEKLALL
-425 EIVGSGKE
+425 KE
-433 AEAKCPLCEQDLTE
+433 AEARCPLCEQDLTE
-447 IEITRIR
+447 IDITRIA
-454 EKYRLQGEEKG
+454 EKYRSQGEEKR
-465 DLYRQNKRKVEELK
+465 DLYRQNERRVEELK
-479 GRLKD
+479 GRLKE
-484 LQKEIRGLERE
+484 LQKEIESLERE
-495 VKKRPSL
+495 VKKRLSL
-502 QSRKDMTSQAI
+502 QSRKDLTSQALT
-513 SQVEEAE
+513 QTEEAE
-520 NTLAREKEGLQALE
+520 KSLTREQERLHALE

-545 EQGVLAALEQRI
+545 EQGALATLEQQI
-557 KGLGYDSQE
+557 KDLGYDPQE
-566 HEEVRTRLSSLANY
+566 HEEVRTRLSSLTNY
-580 EAEMRELERARQ
+580 EAEMKELERARQ
-592 GVEATKEVLERARE
+592 GVEATKEALERARE

-619 ARGEALE
+619 AKGEALE
-626 KEVMELGKAVEGL
+626 KEVIELGEVVVGL

-653 SHARQALGAA
+653 SQARQALGAA
-663 QERVDRCRGLEKEK
+663 QERLNRCRGLEKEK
-677 RAKVAQEKEITEEKT
+677 EAKLAQEQESTEEKT

-726 SRMTDGRMHVRFETQ
+726 SRMTDGRMHIRFETQ

-801 IDEGFGTQDTLG
+801 IDEGFGTQDTVG

-821 NSIQD
+821 NSVQD

-836 IEELRDVFPVR
+836 IEELRDSFPVR
-847 IDIFKT
+847 IDVFKT
-853 PEGSQISMT
+853 PEGSQISMA